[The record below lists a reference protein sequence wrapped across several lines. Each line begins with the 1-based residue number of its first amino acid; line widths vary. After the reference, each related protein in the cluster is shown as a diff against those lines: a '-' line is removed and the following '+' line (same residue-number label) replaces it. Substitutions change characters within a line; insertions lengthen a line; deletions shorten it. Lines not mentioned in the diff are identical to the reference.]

1 MNNGT
6 GDEPLIGMASPNHCP
21 SCGADM
27 TPDQRYCVECGN
39 RRGKPRFSTERPKAA
54 PVAVAA
60 RKAPRRFSASSTL
73 LTGLAVLLLAVGVG
87 VMIGNSGDS
96 TASPKPN
103 YKVVINNGGGGG
115 GGVGTSTSGSSAPSS
130 TGNSSS
136 KKGSSHSS
144 SSSKGTQANGG
155 TTAKISKKAALNGNI
170 APTVNTKDLHT
181 KKQRQAAIKKVV
193 HTKVKE
199 GDGKTLASQSQK
211 LGGSCSDSTIGCQ
224 NGKYTGSW
232 LGG

>member
-6 GDEPLIGMASPNHCP
+6 GDEPLIGMAAPNRCP

-27 TPDQRYCVECGN
+27 TPDQHYCIECGN
-39 RRGKPRFSTERPKAA
+39 RRGKPRFSMEKPKPA
-54 PVAVAA
+54 PVAAA
-60 RKAPRRFSASSTL
+60 PRSAPRRFSSSSTL
-73 LTGLAVLLLAVGVG
+73 LTGLAVLLLAIGVG
-87 VMIGNSGDS
+87 VMIGNSGQS
-96 TASPKPN
+96 QGAPKPA
-103 YKVVINNGGGGG
+103 YRVVINNGGGGG
-115 GGVGTSTSGSSAPSS
+115 GSSTGSSASSTPSSSGNSGSKKSSSHSGSS
-130 TGNSSS
+130 G
-136 KKGSSHSS
+136 
-144 SSSKGTQANGG
+144 KGTQANGG
-155 TTAKISKKAALNGNI
+155 TTAKISKKAANNGDI
-170 APTVNTKDLHT
+170 APTVNTKNLHT

-211 LGGSCSDSTIGCQ
+211 LGGKCSDSTIGCQ